1 MKKLSPILMICTAL
15 AISASPAFASTYN
28 PTYSPTHGT
37 ITEVSGTINS
47 GFSGCGRD
55 ATLSVLI
62 NGTTATSTYV
72 NFSSNC
78 GGTPTFDITGLSI
91 AITDSDVVSLNVS
104 PDGNGNYIV
113 TSATMTVAS
122 GGSSNT
128 GSVTSFSVPTS
139 TAPTLMAY
147 ASGLLANPG
156 FLAIIALIIGV
167 PFAFWAI
174 DKLIA
179 LVPGNDKKRRHK

>member
-1 MKKLSPILMICTAL
+1 MKKYFIALSLTAFVLSPMLAL
-15 AISASPAFASTYN
+15 ASSLTYTATFPNYYGASTIPAGAYTFTCTN
-28 PTYSPTHGT
+28 DLTGNSVNNLATTAPYSETLVNLGGNT
-37 ITEVSGTINS
+37 WKAIFDT
-47 GFSGCGRD
+47 D
-55 ATLSVLI
+55 ATLQGSGFVFSGNVQCGDTI
-62 NGTTATSTYV
+62 TFTPYV
-72 NFSSNC
+72 P
-78 GGTPTFDITGLSI
+78 GG
-91 AITDSDVVSLNVS
+91 
-104 PDGNGNYIV
+104 
-113 TSATMTVAS
+113 
-122 GGSSNT
+122 GGS